1 MEKYVITLLNSK
13 TYNLKGENLCFRDE
27 KCLLVFCVY
36 VIFALIL
43 SVSLRTQ
50 NKENSEFNN

>member
-13 TYNLKGENLCFRDE
+13 TYNLKGENLCLRDE
-27 KCLLVFCVY
+27 KRLLVFCVY
-36 VIFALIL
+36 VIFTLIL